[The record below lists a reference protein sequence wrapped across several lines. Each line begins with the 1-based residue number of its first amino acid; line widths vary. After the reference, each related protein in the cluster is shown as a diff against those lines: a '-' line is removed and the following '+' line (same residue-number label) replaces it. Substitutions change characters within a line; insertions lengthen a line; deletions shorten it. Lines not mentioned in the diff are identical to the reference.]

1 MQREDVEL
9 WFVSNFVP
17 VLREAIKEEA
27 GDETPFEF
35 LIGVDK
41 WLVCIEQD
49 YQVGM
54 YKSKHMAIGSGALLA
69 LGALTILDTTD
80 AGPEEKIV
88 KSITVAAKYDK
99 AVGGNIT
106 IVNTNNYDRNIFE
119 MGELNE

>member
-1 MQREDVEL
+1 
-9 WFVSNFVP
+9 
-17 VLREAIKEEA
+17 
-27 GDETPFEF
+27 
-35 LIGVDK
+35 
-41 WLVCIEQD
+41 
-49 YQVGM
+49 
-54 YKSKHMAIGSGALLA
+54 MAIGSGALLA